1 MEEKIDKYK
10 PKKNQYVMTDAKD
23 IWAKIEQGKL

>member
-1 MEEKIDKYK
+1 MDKEEKYK
-10 PKKNQYVMTDAKD
+10 PKKNQYVMKDAKD

>member
-1 MEEKIDKYK
+1 MEDKIEKYK